1 MFNKNILK
9 VIKDLF
15 LLLYIALG
23 FMDQMVLY
31 KIWTIKK
38 PLLIHK
44 GFFIFGRGSRTR
56 TLTNGFGD
64 RHATITPI
72 LYNAVINSFLT

>member
-1 MFNKNILK
+1 MFNKNNLK

-31 KIWTIKK
+31 KNMDNKK
-38 PLLIHK
+38 TLVDTQ

-72 LYNAVINSFLT
+72 LYND

>member
-1 MFNKNILK
+1 MFNKNNLK

-44 GFFIFGRGSRTR
+44 GF
-56 TLTNGFGD
+56 
-64 RHATITPI
+64 
-72 LYNAVINSFLT
+72 LYLAEDQGLEP